1 MDALCKMQN
10 SLLIIVDCKEVSFNK
25 AQVTH
30 TAQSLIS
37 QKAVMSFQFMNNIMA
52 AWAPEIHD

>member
-1 MDALCKMQN
+1 MQDEN
-10 SLLIIVDCKEVSFNK
+10 PMLIIVDCKEAFNK